1 MRDAVK
7 TKKQLIEELTSLR
20 QRCAAL
26 EAALSPSSAC
36 PQAMPRDPVWYRH
49 VVDHGLGLICMHDL
63 DGVLLFINPAA
74 ARALGYEAHEG
85 VGKKLSLF
93 LAPAMRPLFGAYL
106 ERIRSQPTDSGLMRV
121 ITKHGEERVWAYHN
135 IRYEEPGRPP
145 YVLGHAQDITER
157 YQRDQELKQVRE
169 ELESR
174 VAQRTTE
181 LQRAQE
187 HFVAELQRAQER
199 FVKAFQGSP
208 DAIILTDITEGHYID
223 VNPGFQRLFE
233 YSRDEVVGHTS
244 REFAL
249 WVNRQDRKTV
259 IQLFHTQGVVYD
271 FEVRWRTKSG
281 MIREV
286 LLSVE
291 GIELDGVP
299 CALSVAH
306 DVTERRQLERE
317 LIEISERERQRIGYD
332 LHDTLGQHLAGIAF
346 LSKVLEQQLTAH
358 HATEAPQAAQIVA
371 FVNQAMEQART
382 LAGGLAPVTLETYG
396 LVFALQE
403 LATSVEALFHCA
415 CKFSS
420 HQAIHITDHAVA
432 IHLYRIVQEA
442 VNNAIQHGQAQQ
454 ITITLSMRREG
465 GMTLMVQ
472 DNGVGF
478 PTNVAERHGMGLRI
492 MHHRARMI
500 GAILE
505 VQRRA
510 RGGICVIC
518 TLDNPALVSV
528 DQMPSGV

>member
-1 MRDAVK
+1 MRDAAK
-7 TKKQLIEELTSLR
+7 TKKQLIEELTALR

-26 EAALSPSSAC
+26 ETALAPLSNGSRALPA
-36 PQAMPRDPVWYRH
+36 DPVWYRH

-121 ITKHGEERVWAYHN
+121 ITKHGEERIWAYHN

-157 YQRDQELKQVRE
+157 YQRDQELKQVRD

-187 HFVAELQRAQER
+187 R
-199 FVKAFQGSP
+199 FVKSFQGSP
-208 DAIILTDITEGHYID
+208 DAIILTDITNGRYID

-244 REFAL
+244 RAFGL
-249 WVNRQDRKTV
+249 WVNPQDRKTV
-259 IQLFHTQGVVYD
+259 IRLFRTQGAVYD
-271 FEVRWRTKSG
+271 FEVRWWTKSG

-291 GIELDGVP
+291 GLELDGIP
-299 CALSVAH
+299 CALSIAH

-346 LSKVLEQQLTAH
+346 LSKVLEQQLTGRNARE
-358 HATEAPQAAQIVA
+358 ATQAAQIVT
-371 FVNQAMEQART
+371 FVNQAIEQART

-403 LATSVEALFHCA
+403 LAASVEALFHCS
-415 CKFSS
+415 CKVSS
-420 HQAIHITDHAVA
+420 HHAIDITDHAVA
-432 IHLYRIVQEA
+432 MHLYRIAQEA

-454 ITITLSMRREG
+454 ITITLSVRAW
-465 GMTLMVQ
+465 GMTLMVH

-478 PTNVAERHGMGLRI
+478 PPVAAQRHGMGLRI

-500 GAILE
+500 GASLE
-505 VQRRA
+505 VQRGTH
-510 RGGICVIC
+510 GGACVIC

-528 DQMPSGV
+528 DHSID